1 MNRKP
6 ATKSSPVPSSS
17 MVSMRSSQ
25 SSINIVVRCKEVLAM
40 TGLSRS
46 TLWRLQQDGRFPKPF
61 AISPGTKGWLRSV
74 VEAWLQERAA
84 GISR

>member
-1 MNRKP
+1 MDRKP
-6 ATKSSPVPSSS
+6 ATESSTRHPP
-17 MVSMRSSQ
+17 
-25 SSINIVVRCKEVLAM
+25 SINTVVRCKEVLAM

-74 VEAWLQERAA
+74 IEAWLQERAA
-84 GISR
+84 DIDH